1 MLIEAAA
8 AWSRERA
15 ADQPRPRAASTAVA
29 QPRPRSLPQPRP
41 RDRAAA
47 VAAAAA
53 IAYFHLKK
61 LVDLNYLTDC
71 TVSEAIRST
80 KLFTRTLRA

>member
-8 AWSRERA
+8 AWSRGR
-15 ADQPRPRAASTAVA
+15 STAA
-29 QPRPRSLPQPRP
+29 ARCKHRGRPT
-41 RDRAAA
+41 AAA

-53 IAYFHLKK
+53 TARSSGRGRGRSRNRLLPPEK

-71 TVSEAIRST
+71 TVFDAIRST